1 MCSLFRRVQCFAVLT
16 GSSANGILQEIFLT
30 QKFNPGL
37 LHCRPI
43 LYHLSH
49 QGSSAVKNLPAMQE
63 TWVQSLKQEDPLEEE
78 VAIYFL
84 KNLA

>member
-1 MCSLFRRVQCFAVLT
+1 MAMYMLLGWYVICELGDFPG
-16 GSSANGILQEIFLT
+16 GSS
-30 QKFNPGL
+30 
-37 LHCRPI
+37 
-43 LYHLSH
+43 
-49 QGSSAVKNLPAMQE
+49 VKNLPAMQE